1 MQEDCPESVTQPEIF
16 FFCNH
21 FFFTK
26 LFMVEI
32 KTAIVILM
40 FVNLLGVNLKLI
52 VNHPWGQVIFLQGGG
67 YMVQIN

>member
-1 MQEDCPESVTQPEIF
+1 
-16 FFCNH
+16 
-21 FFFTK
+21 
-26 LFMVEI
+26 MVEI